1 MDQGAC
7 NNPSDTKALFSFSFA
22 LVLETTIM
30 MIFITKV
37 LKSNIYCYNNIEEKL
52 IQEIMDF
59 LVTLSYG
66 SPFLV
71 ESGLTLIR
79 WKLVTKKEEEK

>member
-1 MDQGAC
+1 M
-7 NNPSDTKALFSFSFA
+7 T
-22 LVLETTIM
+22 
-30 MIFITKV
+30 IFITKV
-37 LKSNIYCYNNIEEKL
+37 LKSNMYCCNNIKEKL
-52 IQEIMDF
+52 IQVIMDF

-79 WKLVTKKEEEK
+79 

>member
-1 MDQGAC
+1 
-7 NNPSDTKALFSFSFA
+7 
-22 LVLETTIM
+22 

-37 LKSNIYCYNNIEEKL
+37 LKSNMYYYNNIEEKL
-52 IQEIMDF
+52 IQAIMDF
-59 LVTLSYG
+59 FVTLSYG

-79 WKLVTKKEEEK
+79 

>member
-30 MIFITKV
+30 MIFITNM
-37 LKSNIYCYNNIEEKL
+37 LKSNIYCCNNIKEKL
-52 IQEIMDF
+52 IQVIMDF

-79 WKLVTKKEEEK
+79 